1 MCCWLF
7 RWIRLHSWKLPFVQ
21 STRLCHWTTS
31 KRGQIIREKNFPQFY
46 LVAQIDFFSIG
57 QLQREVRLLENRASH
72 SLIYPVAK
80 NDNISICNTSAL
92 CDLIIVIL
100 SYLISSRQVRLSVK
114 SAQIDHISIV
124 MHLLFVILSLK
135 TGRKTCD
142 REIYSTYKLIMIISP
157 LKCICS
163 LCSYDLKHVIERYTS
178 HQSFACYLRQTLTAV
193 SKP

>member
-142 REIYSTYKLIMIISP
+142 REIYSTYKLIISQ

-163 LCSYDLKHVIERYTS
+163 LWSYDLKHVIQRYTS
-178 HQSFACYLRQTLTAV
+178 HRSFACNLRQTLTAV
-193 SKP
+193 SNA